1 MKRDHTCTVS
11 AVSLELPIAI
21 LDYVHE
27 CLDAAIDNNLLAR
40 DALIDVAI
48 VFGKAMD
55 ELKQLHAD
63 ATYGATL

>member
-1 MKRDHTCTVS
+1 M
-11 AVSLELPIAI
+11 ELPIAI